1 MCTFL
6 STISLEKAIL
16 WAGVHV
22 LSGSSRLKL
31 KTDGFITNAQLF
43 TAFSQGVVVWTLMDF
58 SCVDYLWII
67 VMNSSAF

>member
-16 WAGVHV
+16 WTGVHV

-31 KTDGFITNAQLF
+31 KTDGFTTNAQLF
-43 TAFSQGVVVWTLMDF
+43 HKVWTLMDY